1 MSGDAHRA
9 VALHEEAQA
18 LAAAR
23 GGAYVQAANIIYL
36 ADAVRETGDL
46 TRAAE
51 LYCEGLRR
59 GLEQHEQRN
68 VAVALAGCAAL
79 AAARGH
85 AARAA
90 RLCGAASAIVD
101 LVGSSLTAGGH
112 RSYERAEAVA
122 RAKLGAAGYVEA
134 WNEGRALTIEAA
146 VEQAV
151 GTSDCEGRDLDPL
164 PALHETLSAREREVL
179 VLLAAGCSNQQ
190 IADALFI
197 SRRTVSNHVAS
208 ILAKLDVPTRAA
220 AAACAVRHR
229 LA

>member
-1 MSGDAHRA
+1 
-9 VALHEEAQA
+9 
-18 LAAAR
+18 
-23 GGAYVQAANIIYL
+23 VQAANIIYL

-46 TRAAE
+46 TRAAD
-51 LYCEGLRR
+51 LYREGLRC

-85 AARAA
+85 AAQAA
-90 RLCGAASAIVD
+90 RLCGAASALIE

-112 RSYERAEAVA
+112 LSYERAEGVA
-122 RAKLGAAGYVEA
+122 RPKLGAAGYVAA
-134 WNEGRALTIEAA
+134 WNDGHALTIEEA

-151 GTSDCEGRDLDPL
+151 RTTDREGRDLDPP
-164 PALHETLSAREREVL
+164 PALHESLSGREREVL

-190 IADALFI
+190 IADALFV

-220 AAACAVRHR
+220 AAAFAVRHG